1 MASCHANPQY
11 FADHR
16 PLPAYGAKAATYDR
30 HTRRSMDTSYSQFL
44 QKRILEGAN
53 IWLGG
58 HEEYLFSKDNTVEIA
73 TQYNNSIQTYSFDR
87 KTRYLQIGER
97 RYYVAKLTDKH
108 LEIIWGNGESVYK
121 LQLDRLLDGKLH
133 IIQKQSVRFRVTTCR
148 PVTGALKKSIA
159 AKPKMRIGC

>member
-1 MASCHANPQY
+1 MQILNTLPTTDPY
-11 FADHR
+11 RLMGLKR
-16 PLPAYGAKAATYDR
+16 PPMTGTLAGAWT
-30 HTRRSMDTSYSQFL
+30 HHILSSYRNGFW
-44 QKRILEGAN
+44 EDAN

-108 LEIIWGNGESVYK
+108 LEIIWGMGNQYTSCNLIVY
-121 LQLDRLLDGKLH
+121 L
-133 IIQKQSVRFRVTTCR
+133 
-148 PVTGALKKSIA
+148 TGNYISYKTK
-159 AKPKMRIGC
+159 